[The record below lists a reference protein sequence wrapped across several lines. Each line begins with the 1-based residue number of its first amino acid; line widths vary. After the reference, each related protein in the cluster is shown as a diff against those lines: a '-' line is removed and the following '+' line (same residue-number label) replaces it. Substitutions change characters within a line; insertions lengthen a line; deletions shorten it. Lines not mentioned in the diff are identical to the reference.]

1 MAAPKLPTRLDL
13 GDVENSSERVMPGTY
28 HAKVA
33 KTELKENKAKDGHYF
48 NVELIITSEGPA
60 KGRHIWEILPLKKA
74 ALWKLK
80 GFLSAC
86 GIEDDNPAIAEIP
99 DMIQDC
105 DVDLV
110 VGEEDYQGEPQARIR
125 KVKPS
130 TAPSMGDLAAAAEV
144 DEDVEEDAVDE
155 DDAEG
160 EPYTEDDLLEFDLA
174 ELKEI
179 AKEDFGV
186 TIKRGMKQDAI
197 IAAILEAQEPEVEE
211 DEVEEDE
218 VEEEVAD
225 DDGDDLFDDDEVE
238 EAPKPARRR
247 VRK

>member
-33 KTELKENKAKDGHYF
+33 KAELKENKAKDGHYF

-80 GFLSAC
+80 GFLAAC
-86 GIEDDNPAIAEIP
+86 EIEDDNPAVAEIP
-99 DMIQDC
+99 EMIEGS
-105 DVDLV
+105 DVDIV

-144 DEDVEEDAVDE
+144 DEDVEEDAVEEE
-155 DDAEG
+155 DDADD
-160 EPYTEDDLLEFDLA
+160 EPYTEDELVEFELA

-179 AKEDFGV
+179 AKDDFGI
-186 TIKRGMKQDAI
+186 TIKRGMKKDALV
-197 IAAILEAQEPEVEE
+197 AAILEAQEPEDEE
-211 DEVEEDE
+211 PEDE
-218 VEEEVAD
+218 VEEEVVD
-225 DDGDDLFDDDEVE
+225 EDDDLFEDDEE